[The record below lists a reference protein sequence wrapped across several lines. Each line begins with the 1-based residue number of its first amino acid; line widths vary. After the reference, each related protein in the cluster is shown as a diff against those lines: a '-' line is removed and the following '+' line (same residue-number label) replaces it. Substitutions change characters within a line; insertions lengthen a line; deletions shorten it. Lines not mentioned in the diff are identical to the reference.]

1 MVAVAPEVQLEMV
14 QTAVAAVVQMV
25 RLERLAAPVARARTA
40 AMPEM
45 ATRNIAVLAV
55 EETAPQERTAE
66 ARLQT
71 AALAVRTSPATT
83 RAAVVVVLVAVL
95 PELEE
100 PAAVALAA
108 TVPRSREPPERQIP
122 AAEAAGVETADQQM
136 ELEALEVAAWLSSA
150 TPERLPSQP
159 EAPSRIPAE
168 LTFYTRSRPA
178 AIW

>member
-1 MVAVAPEVQLEMV
+1 MV
-14 QTAVAAVVQMV
+14 QTAVPAAVRTVHPA
-25 RLERLAAPVARARTA
+25 RLAALVARVPTA

-45 ATRNIAVLAV
+45 ETRNIAVLAV

-83 RAAVVVVLVAVL
+83 RAAVVVVLAAVL

-108 TVPRSREPPERQIP
+108 TVRRLREPPERQIP
-122 AAEAAGVETADQQM
+122 AAEAAGVGIADQQM
-136 ELEALEVAAWLSSA
+136 EPEALEVAAWLSSA

-168 LTFYTRSRPA
+168 PTFYTRSRPA